1 MKAGKPRML
10 AVVPARGGSAGLP
23 GKNIRPF
30 AGLPLIA
37 HSIRFA
43 KLCPEIDR
51 VVVSTDSEDI
61 AHVARRFG
69 GEVPFLRPAELARHE
84 TPIWPVLRHALRMIE
99 EEEQR
104 AYDFLLLLDPTSPA
118 REQADVRDA
127 YMRLVGKVDADG
139 VVAVSRPTFNPI
151 WHCVVEKDG
160 WMSDLF
166 ESGARYQRRQDV
178 PPVYRINGALYL
190 WRTEFVR
197 RVEGGDWR
205 SGGRHIMVE
214 IPEIRAMSIDTLEQF
229 QQAEVLVTTGVLKL
243 SWLDAPGVA
252 R

>member
-1 MKAGKPRML
+1 MKAAKPRTL
-10 AVVPARGGSAGLP
+10 AVVPARGGSTGLP

-37 HSIRFA
+37 HSIQFA

-99 EEEQR
+99 EEERR

-118 REQADVRDA
+118 REQTDVRDA
-127 YMRLVGKVDADG
+127 YTRLVGEVDADG

-166 ESGARYQRRQDV
+166 ESAARYQRRQDV

-252 R
+252 